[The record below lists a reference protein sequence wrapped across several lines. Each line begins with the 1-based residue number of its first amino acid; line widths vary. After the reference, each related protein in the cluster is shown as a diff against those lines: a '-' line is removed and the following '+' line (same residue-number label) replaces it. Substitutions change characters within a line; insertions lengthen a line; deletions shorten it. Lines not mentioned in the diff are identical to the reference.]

1 MIFVAAIFYLVLICF
16 GLFLLWLAFQVSFRG
31 RLSLIRGND
40 RKPLPDA
47 ELISGNFSA
56 MAAIAG
62 VATLILVVGIPV
74 LGLRFGTWHIYV
86 AFIAG
91 IFGVW
96 RQVLFFNY
104 HRKRNSLN

>member
-1 MIFVAAIFYLVLICF
+1 MTFVAAIFYLVLICL
-16 GLFLLWLAFQVSFRG
+16 GLSLLWLAFQVNFRA

-40 RKPLPDA
+40 RKPLPNA
-47 ELISGNFSA
+47 ELISGNFSV
-56 MAAIAG
+56 MAATAG
-62 VATLILVVGIPV
+62 VTTLLLVAAIPV
-74 LGLRFGTWHIYV
+74 LGLRFGTWHIYL

-104 HRKRNSLN
+104 QRKRNSLN